1 MTVFSARAG
10 AGQGAKPGHA
20 QVFAVATLAL
30 IVPVVLGFAVTLP
43 AQAQQQGAP
52 QSLAPQSLAPKPLTL
67 PAPVAVTSAPPAE
80 ASTSGIR
87 IDTLGEL
94 DANSV
99 GLLDA
104 SAGGLGISMWK
115 GTPRSLV
122 ETVLPSLPGA
132 PQSMAGRDLYRRLLL
147 SAAETPAGSAGKG
160 LPSLVAMRV
169 GRLLAQ
175 GDVVSAQG
183 LLRIVPR
190 RLDEASIV
198 TARAEVAFLMNDNAG
213 VCSDVG
219 ANLGR
224 QPGIFWREAQ
234 VFCQLLAGDT
244 AGANIGAGLLQ
255 EQGVTD
261 APFFALARMLAGDKG
276 VAVNGLEKP
285 SPLHLAMMRA
295 ARVQVPPAVVTDG
308 APAVL
313 RAVALAPNADL
324 DTRLEAAEQAEMR
337 GALDAETLRQIYL
350 SVNFTPDEL
359 SGALS
364 MSEKLSG
371 PRGRALL
378 YRAARG
384 QKVASA
390 QAEILDRA
398 FVLARKQGRLPTAVR
413 VFESLLAGI
422 EPGDA
427 LAWFAVDAGRAS
439 YVVGAYEVAAK
450 WLALAKAKPTAG
462 ANRRGEVSKE
472 NAARLPADLALWP
485 MAQVVALAR
494 VPKANSATPAAT
506 PAAGPI
512 GVVPLTGAPGTVV
525 IADTGTPALPV
536 DDGRAVFDMAAF
548 DRWWQAATV
557 LGSDVRAQ
565 RAARLLALSEAL
577 GARVGDDAWARLITA
592 PAPGPVTLPS
602 PGLMAGIDRAA
613 AAGRVGETVLLVL
626 KALGT
631 DAPSKV
637 DIRVLAPVVRALKS
651 VSFDIPARQLVVESL
666 FDDLV

>member
-30 IVPVVLGFAVTLP
+30 ILPVALGFAVTFP

-104 SAGGLGISMWK
+104 SAGGLGIRMWK

-147 SAAETPAGSAGKG
+147 SAAETPAGPPGKG

-198 TARAEVAFLMNDNAG
+198 MARAEVAFLMNDNAG
-213 VCSDVG
+213 ACSDVG

-255 EQGVTD
+255 EQGVMD

-337 GALDAETLRQIYL
+337 GALDADTLRQIYL
-350 SVNFTPDEL
+350 SVNFTPEEL

-364 MSEKLSG
+364 TSEKLSG

-390 QAEILDRA
+390 QAEILSRA
-398 FVLARKQGRLPTAVR
+398 FALARKHGRLPTAVR
-413 VFESLLAGI
+413 VFEPVLAGI
-422 EPGDA
+422 EPGDD
-427 LAWFAVDAGRAS
+427 LAWFAVEAGRAS
-439 YVVGAYEVAAK
+439 YVVGAFEAAAK
-450 WLALAKAKPTAG
+450 WLALATAKPTAG
-462 ANRRGEVSKE
+462 AERSGDASKE
-472 NAARLPADLALWP
+472 NAVRLPNDLALWP
-485 MAQVVALAR
+485 MAQIVALAR
-494 VPKANSATPAAT
+494 VPEANSAAAAAVPANGPT
-506 PAAGPI
+506 AA
-512 GVVPLTGAPGTVV
+512 VAPGAVV

-536 DDGRAVFDMAAF
+536 DDSRAVFDMAAF
-548 DRWWQAATV
+548 DRWWQAAAV

-602 PGLMAGIDRAA
+602 PGLMAGLDHAA
-613 AAGRVGETVLLVL
+613 AAGRVGETVLLAL